1 MLRFA
6 TKRPMLP
13 FAAEESPDQDVDLP
27 VVVLVYDGAAG
38 DESGAI
44 VEILSAAGIDV
55 VLASVEAHPVT
66 SYHGRLVPRQP
77 AAAFGDIAALVVPG
91 GMGVRAASRD
101 ERLLAAL
108 GRLGERATWIGA
120 TSTGSVLVAAAGL
133 ADGANLTTHWL
144 ARDLIDESDH
154 ATLSAES
161 FVEYGRLLTASGLAS
176 TATLG
181 FRLVGAL
188 RGVESEAAVRARY
201 KPSPAVDARYER
213 RPRRRVWPSLGRRK
227 SVTVLGPSERHIA
240 DPTGEAEIVVLD
252 LLGED

>member
-1 MLRFA
+1 MSSS
-6 TKRPMLP
+6 
-13 FAAEESPDQDVDLP
+13 AADEPPGRDNDLP

-44 VEILSAAGIDV
+44 VEILSAAGVDV

-66 SYHGRLVPRQP
+66 SYHGRLVPRR
-77 AAAFGDIAALVVPG
+77 AAREFGEIAALVVPG
-91 GMGVRAASRD
+91 GMGVHAASHD

-133 ADGANLTTHWL
+133 AEGANLTTHWL
-144 ARDLIDESDH
+144 ARDLIEEADR
-154 ATLSAES
+154 ATLSSDS

-188 RGVESEAAVRARY
+188 RGAEIEAEVRARY
-201 KPSPAVDARYER
+201 QPAPSVDTRYQ
-213 RPRRRVWPSLGRRK
+213 RRRRRLGWSNVGRRK
-227 SVTVLGPSERHIA
+227 TVQVLDSSERHVA
-240 DPTGEAEIVVLD
+240 DPTGQADIVVLD
-252 LLGED
+252 LLPDD